1 MSVVAEE
8 ISTSVYG
15 TYQAECMCCNT
26 STQKVMLSNS
36 NRLIRRASS
45 YLKKDLQE
53 MLNRLLQGLPDN
65 DVMKKVLLKEVSALS
80 TDGAEVETG
89 VEVGAADKKIL
100 IKSLVALLK
109 YLDDFEAQKYSDGET
124 AVRTRYFKG

>member
-1 MSVVAEE
+1 MSVVTEE

-15 TYQAECMCCNT
+15 TYQAECQCCNN
-26 STQKVMLSNS
+26 SIKKVMLSNS
-36 NRLIRRASS
+36 NKLVRRASS
-45 YLKKDLQE
+45 YLRKDLLE
-53 MLNRLLQGLPDN
+53 MLNRLLKGLSDN

-89 VEVGAADKKIL
+89 EVDKKIL

-109 YLDDFEAQKYSDGET
+109 YLDDFEAQKYSDGVT